1 VRKGEL
7 GLALVNLVELLST
20 AQDGAYAVGAFD
32 VVSAEYARAI
42 VGAAE
47 QERSPLVL
55 MVLEGYQLY
64 SEMEIL
70 IPSLC
75 RLAERSSVPVAVH
88 LDHATRWE
96 TVVKAVQAG
105 CTSVMLDRSGDP
117 YRENVAQ
124 TREVVRLCT
133 PLNVSV
139 ESEIGSVKG
148 SEAIG
153 SATLATSDVDPRYF
167 TQVEEAERF
176 ARDTQVD
183 ALAVSV
189 GNTHGWYKGRPELDL
204 ERIEAISKLAAVPLV
219 LHGGSGLSDQD
230 FRNAIRR
237 GMRKVNINTSLIA
250 AAGGRVAS
258 LLQQNPESLNYPELL
273 YSAHQAVA
281 AEARR
286 LMGVFGCAGRA

>member
-1 VRKGEL
+1 M
-7 GLALVNLVELLST
+7 
-20 AQDGAYAVGAFD
+20 GAFD
-32 VVSAEYARAI
+32 VVNAEYAMAI
-42 VGAAE
+42 AGAAE
-47 QERSPLVL
+47 QVESPLVL
-55 MVLEGYQLY
+55 MVLEGYQRY
-64 SEMEIL
+64 SDMEIL

-88 LDHATRWE
+88 LDHATSWE
-96 TVVKAVQAG
+96 TVVRAVKAG
-105 CTSVMLDRSGDP
+105 CTSVMLDRSADP
-117 YRENVAQ
+117 YEENVAQ
-124 TREVVRLCT
+124 TREVARLCR

-153 SATLATSDVDPRYF
+153 SATLATSEVDPRYF
-167 TQVEEAERF
+167 TRVEEAERF

-189 GNTHGWYKGRPELDL
+189 GNTHGWYRGKPELDL
-204 ERIEAISKLAAVPLV
+204 ERIEAIAKRTAVPLV

-230 FRNAIRR
+230 FRNAIQR

-250 AAGGRVAS
+250 AAGGRVAN
-258 LLQQNPESLNYPELL
+258 LLQQNPESFNYPELL
-273 YSAHQAVA
+273 FSAHQAVA
-281 AEARR
+281 AEAKR